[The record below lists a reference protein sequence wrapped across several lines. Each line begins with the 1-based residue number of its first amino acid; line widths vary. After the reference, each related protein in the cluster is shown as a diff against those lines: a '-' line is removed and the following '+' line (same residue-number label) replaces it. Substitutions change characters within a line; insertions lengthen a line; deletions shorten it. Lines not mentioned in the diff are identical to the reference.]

1 MTSEALEILV
11 RINLALALGVALVL
25 ALRAPMRAWFGAR
38 VAYALWLVPAMA
50 ALACFIPARRIEI
63 MVNAALPTFE
73 AAFAPAPPHQIVAPH
88 VTMLD
93 APSIAAPPIDAPA
106 LLLGLWI
113 AGALVS
119 LAVLALRQA
128 RFVKSLGRLVA
139 RADWGHRVFAS
150 AAPEAGPAVVGV
162 INPIIVTPSDFEHR
176 YAPQER
182 DAVLAHERA
191 HLAHGDPLVNA
202 AVALVQSLNW
212 FNPMVHLGA
221 RALRTDQEL
230 ACDEA
235 VLGAHAGAR
244 RHYAEAIL
252 KAHAAPLPAPL
263 GCGWPGK
270 NFQSMK
276 ERIAMLKRTSPTR
289 MQRVAG
295 ASLVALATLGAG
307 TLAWAVQTPET
318 IVIAEPA
325 PPAPPAQPAEP
336 SPPAPVSALA
346 PPAPPSAPSAT
357 HGEESDD
364 WDSQVR
370 QDRALIE
377 AQMRAALDAQSQGQE
392 MRRIHAS
399 AHARLIQEGRAD
411 AETEI
416 DRRMIVERRV
426 IANLSEAQRA
436 EIENRANERRVHI
449 EARAREHMDS
459 EEIAALTAEIT
470 ALAMELSR
478 SALHMSQLEMRGDLS
493 DAERNRLEADLER
506 MEADIE
512 RQAERLEEIG
522 ERIGEQMS
530 EFEVELEGAEV
541 E

>member
-1 MTSEALEILV
+1 MTSEALEILL
-11 RINLALALGVALVL
+11 RINLALAAGVAVVL

-38 VAYALWLVPAMA
+38 VGYALWIVPAVA

-73 AAFAPAPPHQIVAPH
+73 AAFAPAPPQHITAPH
-88 VTMLD
+88 VNMPE
-93 APSIAAPPIDAPA
+93 APAIAAPLIDAPA

-202 AVALVQSLNW
+202 ALALLQCLNW

-244 RHYAEAIL
+244 RHYAEAML

-276 ERIAMLKRTSPTR
+276 ERIAMLKRTSPTHA
-289 MQRVAG
+289 QRVAG
-295 ASLVALATLGAG
+295 ASLVALATLGAA

-325 PPAPPAQPAEP
+325 PAAQPAQPAEP

-346 PPAPPSAPSAT
+346 PPSPPSEPDT
-357 HGEESDD
+357 PHGEEVDD
-364 WDSQVR
+364 WDSHVR

-377 AQMRAALDAQSQGQE
+377 AQMRATLDAQSQGQA
-392 MRRIHAS
+392 MRRVHAT
-399 AHARLIQEGRAD
+399 AHARAIQDRSAD
-411 AETEI
+411 IEADIERDQRT
-416 DRRMIVERRV
+416 IVERRV
-426 IANLSEAQRA
+426 IANLSEEQRTD
-436 EIENRANERRVHI
+436 IENRANERRVRI
-449 EARAREHMDS
+449 EARAREHMDG
-459 EEIAALTAEIT
+459 EEMAVLTAEIT

-478 SALHMSQLEMRGDLS
+478 SALQMSQLEMRGDLS
-493 DAERNRLEADLER
+493 DAERVRLEADLER

-512 RQAERLEEIG
+512 RQAERLGQIG
-522 ERIGEQMS
+522 ERIGEHMS
-530 EFEVELEGAEV
+530 EIELEGADDE
-541 E
+541 